1 VGLAQNLIKMNY
13 YELIYETTNSEGNA
27 ITEAITIISENIA
40 DGLTKFLENNEIM
53 IDEVISISFDSIV
66 HD

>member
-1 VGLAQNLIKMNY
+1 MNY
-13 YELIYETTNSEGNA
+13 YELIYETTNFEGNE
-27 ITEAITIISENIA
+27 ITESITIIGENVA

>member
-1 VGLAQNLIKMNY
+1 MNY
-13 YELIYETTNSEGNA
+13 YEITYETTGFDGNA
-27 ITEAITIISENIA
+27 ITESITIVGENIA
-40 DGLTKFLENNEIM
+40 DGLAKFLETNEII

>member
-1 VGLAQNLIKMNY
+1 MGLAQNLIKMNY
-13 YELIYETTNSEGNA
+13 YELIYETTNFEGNA
-27 ITEAITIISENIA
+27 ITEAITIIGENIA